1 MSSSPNPPA
10 LPAPSRKRSAP
21 PVASAAKRQ
30 NLGPLELLARMAEI
44 EEQNG
49 KWQDA
54 FDKQSWSAMIRPVID
69 KIAATTMPSAISA
82 PICRLFFVAIATR
95 HESGM
100 QYGKRALPPQV
111 VHQLL
116 RLYGRLQEARLHA
129 KLYGTE
135 ADLAFFNATALD
147 KWGKSK
153 PTFPPAARLV
163 GIELNPGP
171 PKRTKAK
178 VVAVVTKKK
187 GAKAKIQTVA
197 GRGDYRPTAF
207 ARTRGRGDYIS
218 DAGASVGS
226 SLGKFL
232 GEKAGGLL
240 SSVASPFLKLVG
252 MGDYRAEGPKH
263 NSLYERNR
271 EAPVSHSGQLSSLVG
286 GNPNPMNMGA
296 CSVQFGAKAP
306 RVTHREYI
314 GPVYGGTGFITRT
327 YRIQPGLSGPLSMFP
342 WGSSIAK
349 CFQQYRLCG
358 MILEYKSTSTNYAA
372 GTALGTVMMS
382 TLYDA
387 EATPLA
393 TVAEVDNNDFTTSD
407 APSNSFIHPIE
418 CASDKNTV
426 DVRYVRTSNGTS
438 LSTDDRLSD
447 VGVFQLSTNGLTAA
461 SNVQIGELWCSY
473 DIEFLKPALV
483 DQHLGT
489 TFQAT
494 GSSTIMS
501 GTHNVFPNPVVDP
514 ENSLAVTVSANSIT
528 LPAGYNGNYLVTYS
542 VSTSTQ
548 FSTFQLN
555 SVGSDITPLL
565 LFDSPSGVATSSG
578 GAAGLGS
585 SSLKYAYS
593 MSTIANNTP
602 AANNT
607 INFSNVVLMSSGSI
621 FWTLIITPLDND
633 ITSYTDRARAMLA
646 KMPDEAFLRTYLRC
660 LGSDALRRVHEEAYE
675 DIECESGLRP
685 DSPRPTSASAPPPS
699 SSSSATSSNHGFFR
713 RLQQ

>member
-1 MSSSPNPPA
+1 MSASPTTST
-10 LPAPSRKRSAP
+10 LPAPTRKRSAP
-21 PVASAAKRQ
+21 PVADASKRR
-30 NLGPLELLARMAEI
+30 NLGPLDLLAHSADMKAEN
-44 EEQNG
+44 E
-49 KWQDA
+49 KWQAA
-54 FDKQSWSAMIRPVID
+54 FDKQPWSKVVRPVVD
-69 KIAATTMPSAISA
+69 VIACSSVPGAAIA
-82 PICRLFFVAIATR
+82 PVARLFFVAIATH
-95 HESGM
+95 HEPGM
-100 QYGKRALPPQV
+100 THGKRVLPSHV
-111 VHQLL
+111 VEQLL
-116 RLYGRLQEARLHA
+116 RLYGRLQEALLHT
-129 KLYGTE
+129 KLFGTDE
-135 ADLAFFNATALD
+135 HVAFFNATALD

-153 PTFPPAARLV
+153 PTVPPAARLV

-171 PKRTKAK
+171 PKRAKAK
-178 VVAVVTKKK
+178 VVAVVTKKR
-187 GAKAKIQTVA
+187 GAKAKLQTVA

-218 DAGASVGS
+218 DAGGSVGS

-240 SSVASPFLKLVG
+240 SSVASPFLKLIG

-271 EAPVSHSGQLSSLVG
+271 EVPVSHGGQLSSLVG

-314 GPVYGGTGFITRT
+314 GPIYGGTGFITRT

-387 EATPLA
+387 EATPLGS
-393 TVAEVDNNDFTTSD
+393 VAEVDNNDFTTSD

-447 VGVFQLSTNGLTAA
+447 VGVFQLSTNGLTAGTT
-461 SNVQIGELWCSY
+461 VQIGELWCSY

-494 GSSTIMS
+494 GSSTTS
-501 GTHNVFPNPVVDP
+501 TGAHNAFTNPVYDP
-514 ENSLAVTVSANSIT
+514 ENSLSATLTPNSIIF
-528 LPAGYNGNYLVTYS
+528 PSGYNGNYLITYS
-542 VSTSTQ
+542 VSTSTL
-548 FSTFQLN
+548 FSTFQLV
-555 SVGSDITPLL
+555 SAGSDITPLL

-578 GAAGLGS
+578 GVAGIGS
-585 SSLKYAYS
+585 SSIKYAYS

-602 AANNT
+602 PANNT
-607 INFSNVVLMSSGSI
+607 ISFSNVVLTTSGNI

-633 ITSYTDRARAMLA
+633 ITSYCDRAKAMLA
-646 KMPDEAFLRTYLRC
+646 KMPDEAFLRTYLRS
-660 LGSDALRRVHEEAYE
+660 LGSDALRRVQEDEYEVEECA
-675 DIECESGLRP
+675 SGLRP
-685 DSPRPTSASAPPPS
+685 DSPRPASTSAPPPS
-699 SSSSATSSNHGFFR
+699 ASSSVSSNHGFFR
-713 RLQQ
+713 RL

>member
-1 MSSSPNPPA
+1 MSSSPSPST
-10 LPAPSRKRSAP
+10 PAPSRKRSAS
-21 PVASAAKRQ
+21 PVAVSSKRQ
-30 NLGPLELLARMAEI
+30 NLSSLSLLSTVAENI
-44 EEQNG
+44 T
-49 KWQDA
+49 KLSRWADVFDA
-54 FDKQSWSAMIRPVID
+54 QVWSAVVRPYID
-69 KIAATTMPSAISA
+69 RIIAAPGTRYSCASRM
-82 PICRLFFVAIATR
+82 FFVATYLNR
-95 HESGM
+95 EDGM
-100 QYGKRALPPQV
+100 LYGKSVLPPAV
-111 VHQLL
+111 VDALIC
-116 RLYGRLQEARLHA
+116 LYGRLMEARVQTRRCA
-129 KLYGTE
+129 VPF
-135 ADLAFFNATALD
+135 AVAFHRAALD
-147 KWGKSK
+147 HKWDVAAPSD
-153 PTFPPAARLV
+153 PPAPRLV

-171 PKRTKAK
+171 PKRAKAK

-187 GAKAKIQTVA
+187 GGKAKLQTIVA

-218 DAGASVGS
+218 DTAGSVGS

-240 SSVASPFLKLVG
+240 SSVASPFLKLIG
-252 MGDYRAEGPKH
+252 MGDYRAQGPKH
-263 NSLYERNR
+263 NSLYQRDAEHS
-271 EAPVSHSGQLSSLVG
+271 VSHGSQLSSLVG
-286 GNPNPMNMGA
+286 GNSNPMNMGA

-314 GPVYGGTGFITRT
+314 GPIYGGPGFITRT
-327 YRIQPGLSGPLSMFP
+327 FRIQPGLSGPLSMFP

-387 EATPLA
+387 EATPLSS
-393 TVAEVDNNDFTTSD
+393 VAEIDNNDFTTSD

-447 VGVFQLSTNGLTAA
+447 VGVFQLSTNGLSAA
-461 SNVQIGELWCSY
+461 AGVQIGELWCSY

-494 GSSTIMS
+494 GTSIAAAL
-501 GTHNVFPNPVVDP
+501 THAAFVNPTVDP
-514 ENSLAVTVSANSIT
+514 ENSLAATISGNSIIM
-528 LPAGYNGNYLVTYS
+528 PQGYNGNYLITYS
-542 VSTSTQ
+542 VSTGSLVT
-548 FSTFQLN
+548 TFQLS

-578 GAAGLGS
+578 GAAGLGAS
-585 SSLKYAYS
+585 SVKYAYS
-593 MSTIANNTP
+593 MSTIANNIAP
-602 AANNT
+602 ANNT
-607 INFSNVVLMSSGSI
+607 INFSSVAVSSSAFI
-621 FWTLIITPLDND
+621 YWTLIITPLDND
-633 ITSYTDRARAMLA
+633 ITSYCDRAKAMLA
-646 KMPDEAFLRTYLRC
+646 KLPDEAFMRSYLRS
-660 LGSDALRRVHEEAYE
+660 LGPAALRRVQEEEYE
-675 DIECESGLRP
+675 LEACETGLRP
-685 DSPRPTSASAPPPS
+685 DSPHPVSASAPPPS
-699 SSSSATSSNHGFFR
+699 ASSAVSGNHGFFR
-713 RLQQ
+713 RL